1 MLGEVLDNLSA
12 LLGIN
17 NTILPNIITFMVVV
31 TVLFITLKG
40 QLSWVTLLTLY
51 TIMMAILSLLG
62 IDSIFNLISIVENWV
77 TGSIVGVYYGY

>member
-1 MLGEVLDNLSA
+1 MLGDVLDNLSA

>member
-1 MLGEVLDNLSA
+1 MLGDFLDNLSA
-12 LLGIN
+12 LLGITP
-17 NTILPNIITFMVVV
+17 TILPNIITFMVVV
-31 TVLFITLKG
+31 TILFITLKG

-51 TIMMAILSLLG
+51 TIIMAILSLLG